1 MHKLNPHTLFSIFE
15 QGDEEIYKEHNAE
28 DVLNNPYVLIGMVV
42 TGVDNFHL
50 LDKMYLLKHQE
61 DYSRVR
67 ENVILKYYNRLFRY
81 LKRIEVKSVR
91 DVYDIGLDYDID
103 ASLECL
109 NDMLYFY
116 ERLEVYEKCAIV
128 MQFTDLL
135 YGKKLEAIL

>member
-1 MHKLNPHTLFSIFE
+1 M
-15 QGDEEIYKEHNAE
+15 
-28 DVLNNPYVLIGMVV
+28 
-42 TGVDNFHL
+42 
-50 LDKMYLLKHQE
+50 
-61 DYSRVR
+61 
-67 ENVILKYYNRLFRY
+67 
-81 LKRIEVKSVR
+81 

>member
-67 ENVILKYYNRLFRY
+67 ENVKLKFYNRLFRH
-81 LKRIEVKSVR
+81 LKRIEVESVR

-116 ERLEVYEKCAIV
+116 ERLEMYEKCAIV

>member
-67 ENVILKYYNRLFRY
+67 ENVKLKYYNRLFRY
-81 LKRIEVKSVR
+81 LKRVEVKSVM

>member
-61 DYSRVR
+61 DYGRVR
-67 ENVILKYYNRLFRY
+67 DSVKLKFYNRLFRY
-81 LKRIEVKSVR
+81 LKRIEIESVR
-91 DVYDIGLDYDID
+91 DVYDVGLDYDID

-116 ERLEVYEKCAIV
+116 ERLEMYEKCAIV

>member
-1 MHKLNPHTLFSIFE
+1 LHKLNPHTLFSIFE

-61 DYSRVR
+61 DYGRVR
-67 ENVILKYYNRLFRY
+67 ESVKLKFYNRLFRH
-81 LKRIEVKSVR
+81 LKRIEVESVR
-91 DVYDIGLDYDID
+91 DAYDIGLDYDID

-116 ERLEVYEKCAIV
+116 ERLEMYEKCAIV

>member
-1 MHKLNPHTLFSIFE
+1 LHKLNPHTLFSIFE

-67 ENVILKYYNRLFRY
+67 ENVKLKFYNRLFRH
-81 LKRIEVKSVR
+81 LKRIEVESVR

-116 ERLEVYEKCAIV
+116 ERLEMYEKCAIV

>member
-1 MHKLNPHTLFSIFE
+1 LHKLNPHTLFSIFE

-67 ENVILKYYNRLFRY
+67 ENVKLKYYNRLFRY
-81 LKRIEVKSVR
+81 LKRIEVKSVM

>member
-67 ENVILKYYNRLFRY
+67 ENVKLKYYNRLFRY
-81 LKRIEVKSVR
+81 LKRIEVKSVM

-116 ERLEVYEKCAIV
+116 ERLEMYEKCAIV

>member
-67 ENVILKYYNRLFRY
+67 ENVKLKFYNRLFRH
-81 LKRIEVKSVR
+81 LKRIEVESVR

>member
-67 ENVILKYYNRLFRY
+67 ENVKLKFYNRLFRY
-81 LKRIEVKSVR
+81 LKRIEVKSVM

-116 ERLEVYEKCAIV
+116 ERLEMYEKCAIV

>member
-67 ENVILKYYNRLFRY
+67 ENVKLKYYNRLFRY
-81 LKRIEVKSVR
+81 LKRIEVKSVM

>member
-1 MHKLNPHTLFSIFE
+1 M
-15 QGDEEIYKEHNAE
+15 
-28 DVLNNPYVLIGMVV
+28 
-42 TGVDNFHL
+42 
-50 LDKMYLLKHQE
+50 
-61 DYSRVR
+61 R
-67 ENVILKYYNRLFRY
+67 ENVKLKYYNRLFRY
-81 LKRIEVKSVR
+81 LKRIEVKSVM